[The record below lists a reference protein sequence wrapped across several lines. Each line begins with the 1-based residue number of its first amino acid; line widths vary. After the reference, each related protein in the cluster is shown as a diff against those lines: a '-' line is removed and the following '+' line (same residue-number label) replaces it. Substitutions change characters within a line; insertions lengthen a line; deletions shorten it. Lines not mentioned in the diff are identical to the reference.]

1 MALQLELGFV
11 SKRHSDDRKAQS
23 PGQVLVPDASG
34 RGTRLTAARLEPR
47 FFSSDTPEHWRVTQD
62 NLDGR
67 EARAN
72 LMKMYMAGGFDSRQ
86 PGTSREKALRFVVSW
101 PWVLLQLFAI
111 AVDAAALIGPV
122 VARGVGEFWA
132 AGGEPSVFHA
142 LKMVF
147 LSLVYLADVALRIFG
162 FGPKVFMTKWWNLF
176 DAFIVLLTVANA
188 VAVVTE
194 SAGGTGPFRF
204 LRLLRVFRILR
215 IIRIAFVVS
224 RTFPRCW
231 NRMRRITG
239 ENKRRF
245 VSLEHDFDLDLVY
258 ITPRLISMSV
268 PAAGCLMKFYRNPLP
283 EVVRFFETF
292 HQGKYLVV
300 NACPEIAYNQAA
312 FNGRVESFNVKDH
325 QPPPLSEIVRFLT
338 VVQAWMSECRSN
350 IVAVHCRGGKG
361 RTGSFCCAC
370 PN

>member
-1 MALQLELGFV
+1 MKLLGRLSSRARFTRIGLAVRGLELTAFN
-11 SKRHSDDRKAQS
+11 SK
-23 PGQVLVPDASG
+23 
-34 RGTRLTAARLEPR
+34 
-47 FFSSDTPEHWRVTQD
+47 W
-62 NLDGR
+62 
-67 EARAN
+67 
-72 LMKMYMAGGFDSRQ
+72 MYMAGGFDSRQ

-258 ITPRLISMSV
+258 ITPRAQQRVLHAGRLDD
-268 PAAGCLMKFYRNPLP
+268 AA
-283 EVVRFFETF
+283 
-292 HQGKYLVV
+292 
-300 NACPEIAYNQAA
+300 
-312 FNGRVESFNVKDH
+312 
-325 QPPPLSEIVRFLT
+325 
-338 VVQAWMSECRSN
+338 
-350 IVAVHCRGGKG
+350 
-361 RTGSFCCAC
+361 
-370 PN
+370 